1 MFQQTIVYGER
12 PSLRGT
18 SDGRGR
24 SVSGDWDLG
33 ILFSETSEGWTLW
46 DWTFYG
52 VVAGLFVGVYILW
65 VV

>member
-1 MFQQTIVYGER
+1 M
-12 PSLRGT
+12 
-18 SDGRGR
+18 
-24 SVSGDWDLG
+24 SGDWDLG
-33 ILFSETSEGWTLW
+33 TLLSETSEGWTLW